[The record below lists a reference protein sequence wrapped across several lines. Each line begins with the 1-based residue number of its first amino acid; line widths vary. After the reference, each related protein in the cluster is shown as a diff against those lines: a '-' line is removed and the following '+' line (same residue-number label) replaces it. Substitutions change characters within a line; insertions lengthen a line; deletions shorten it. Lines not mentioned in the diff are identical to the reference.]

1 VRPPSPRGHHHLAR
15 EGAASGLLKR
25 QQYRVAA
32 MTRTWEELRDT
43 SPGASGSPRRWPGRG
58 QNDAMRRLPGQPFY
72 TSPSGAGWGRGG
84 RLRQV
89 GESVLVRPYGLS
101 WGWRGPRESPG
112 WLGPGPR
119 TAVGPALSG
128 TWVVLEDVS
137 SPLGLGVGTRWRG
150 DCALCPVGVRDP
162 RSAQQRLHSDAGLTD
177 NRGRGRFPLEITP
190 V

>member
-1 VRPPSPRGHHHLAR
+1 MAGTRAERCYEALAW
-15 EGAASGLLKR
+15 STL
-25 QQYRVAA
+25 
-32 MTRTWEELRDT
+32 
-43 SPGASGSPRRWPGRG
+43 
-58 QNDAMRRLPGQPFY
+58 Y

-112 WLGPGPR
+112 GLGPGPW

-137 SPLGLGVGTRWRG
+137 SLLGLGVGTRWRG
-150 DCALCPVGVRDP
+150 DPALRPVGVRETQGV
-162 RSAQQRLHSDAGLTD
+162 RSGSFTQMR
-177 NRGRGRFPLEITP
+177 